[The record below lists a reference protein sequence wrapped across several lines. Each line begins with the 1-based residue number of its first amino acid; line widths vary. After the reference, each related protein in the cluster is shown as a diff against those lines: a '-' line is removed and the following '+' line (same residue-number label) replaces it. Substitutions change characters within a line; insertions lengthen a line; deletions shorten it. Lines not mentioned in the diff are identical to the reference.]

1 MTVIKL
7 NEYGM
12 VLTGREFGAD
22 VMKALAVQVKPP
34 VILDFEGVE
43 SIGSSFGD
51 EVVPPLAERQSK
63 KIEVKNANDTVK
75 AILKEIADDAG
86 IEIKGLSG

>member
-7 NEYGM
+7 IQYGA

-22 VMKALAVQVKPP
+22 VMKGLATQVTYP
-34 VILDFEGVE
+34 VCLDFEGVE

-51 EVVPPLAERQSK
+51 EVIPALASHQDN
-63 KIEVKNANDTVK
+63 KISIKNANETVRS
-75 AILKEIADDAG
+75 ILRDVASDAG
-86 IEIKGLSG
+86 IKLDMA